1 MAKEVKGIVATEEGN
16 KSQCGSCEPK
26 EDSIIWGKIIVAKL
40 TVLDK
45 IISGMGNG
53 EWGMG
58 NGSNIE
64 HCLTLSNIYK
74 NLCN

>member
-1 MAKEVKGIVATEEGN
+1 MAKEVKETVATEEGN
-16 KSQCGSCEPK
+16 K

-45 IISGMGNG
+45 IISGM
-53 EWGMG
+53 E

>member
-1 MAKEVKGIVATEEGN
+1 MAKEVKETVATEEGN
-16 KSQCGSCEPK
+16 K
-26 EDSIIWGKIIVAKL
+26 
-40 TVLDK
+40 
-45 IISGMGNG
+45 IISGL
-53 EWGMG
+53 E

>member
-1 MAKEVKGIVATEEGN
+1 MAKEVKEIVATEEGS
-16 KSQCGSCEPK
+16 KCQYGYGEPK
-26 EDSIIWGKIIVAKL
+26 EDSIVWGKVMAAKL

-45 IISGMGNG
+45 IIAGM
-53 EWGMG
+53 E

-64 HCLTLSNIYK
+64 HCLTLSNIYR

>member
-1 MAKEVKGIVATEEGN
+1 MAKEVKETVATEEGN

-26 EDSIIWGKIIVAKL
+26 EDSIIWGKII
-40 TVLDK
+40 
-45 IISGMGNG
+45 SGM
-53 EWGMG
+53 E

>member
-1 MAKEVKGIVATEEGN
+1 MAKEVKEIVTTNEDKKCQQPMEE
-16 KSQCGSCEPK
+16 
-26 EDSIIWGKIIVAKL
+26 KIILAKSV
-40 TVLDK
+40 VLDK
-45 IISGMGNG
+45 IISGL
-53 EWGMG
+53 G

>member
-1 MAKEVKGIVATEEGN
+1 MAKEVKETVATEEGN
-16 KSQCGSCEPK
+16 KSQCGSCEP
-26 EDSIIWGKIIVAKL
+26 SIIWGKIIVAKL

-45 IISGMGNG
+45 IISGL
-53 EWGMG
+53 E